1 MPSIDLQTSTG
12 LETFAYTLSTPT
24 NASADKIVTGLPTVL
39 FVHPVYVTSA
49 IFHPIFADTKL
60 RRFNLMTMDLRGH
73 GHTSATVN
81 DSYGRE
87 VAAHDV
93 LGLVDAL
100 KISACH
106 VVGISM
112 GANIALQMAAIAPE
126 KVLSLF
132 LLSPSPQTEPIESL
146 EGRQE
151 IYECWASAFQDAD
164 SGMDECAMA
173 DAMLGVAQLAYGD
186 NKTSF
191 TKALGSATYDAAVQ
205 NWSPSEEALSVMR
218 TVSVEFFQVN
228 CDDEDVKDKGDLY
241 ASASLSRIE
250 STTPIL
256 VVHCSEDII
265 YPRSS
270 AEELCTL
277 LRRAEL
283 DVDLVSLDG
292 APHFGNATHPDE
304 TNAMLYSFLTANSS
318 SFQDV
323 GPAQLRVTSPFLE
336 ELKRCGFM
344 EDENQNDSDDSD

>member
-1 MPSIDLQTSTG
+1 MPFIDLQTSTG
-12 LETFAYTLSTPT
+12 LETFSYTLSTPT
-24 NASADKIVTGLPTVL
+24 NASADKIVAGLPTVL

-60 RRFNLMTMDLRGH
+60 RRFNLLTMDLRGH
-73 GHTSATVN
+73 GRTSATVD

-93 LGLVDAL
+93 LGLIDAL

-112 GANIALQMAAIAPE
+112 GANIALQMAVIAPE

-132 LLSPSPQTEPIESL
+132 LLSPSPSTEPIESL

-191 TKALGSATYDAAVQ
+191 TKALGSATYDAAVR
-205 NWSPSEEALSVMR
+205 NWSPSEEALSVMH
-218 TVSVEFFQVN
+218 TVSVEFFQ
-228 CDDEDVKDKGDLY
+228 DEHRQDINDNDDLY

-250 STTPIL
+250 STTSIL

-270 AEELCTL
+270 AEEFCTL

-304 TNAMLYSFLTANSS
+304 TNAMLYSFLTANCS
-318 SFQDV
+318 SFQDI
-323 GPAQLRVTSPFLE
+323 GTAQMRVTSPFLE